1 MIIVK
6 GTDLKPGMIFW
17 SPTNPWHLQ
26 VIGGINYT
34 PGIMGEDAEN
44 WIEVYFNSYQSQ
56 SIYFRIDK
64 DYEIVEPKLAI
75 MK

>member
-44 WIEVYFNSYQSQ
+44 WIEVYFNNHQSN
-56 SIYFRIDK
+56 YFRTDK
-64 DYEIVEPKLAI
+64 YYEIVDPKLGI
-75 MK
+75 MT